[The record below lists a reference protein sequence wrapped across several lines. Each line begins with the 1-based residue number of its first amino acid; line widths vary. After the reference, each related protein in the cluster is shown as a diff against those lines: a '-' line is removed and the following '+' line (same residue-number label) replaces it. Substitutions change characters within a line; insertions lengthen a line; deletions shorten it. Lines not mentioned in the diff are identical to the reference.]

1 MQCALYPRYDALL
14 AKHTVQATGGAR
26 RLPAER
32 SYRERKEREAGLDD
46 GEALDVAGN
55 GDMETCQMKI
65 LVMYITCQYLCK

>member
-1 MQCALYPRYDALL
+1 MYRSHALLRYDALL

-26 RLPAER
+26 RTPAER

-55 GDMETCQMKI
+55 GDMETCQNED
-65 LVMYITCQYLCK
+65 TSLCFTRCIAR